1 MTDADREKAK
11 KLLSEGRRIKREMR
25 RTNERAVRIYASLTL
40 GAAPCGERVRGS
52 KRNVEEEKRIQYAEL
67 LSTLKT
73 LENDLYAASLNTER
87 KIYTVQDLR
96 LRELLTAYYVKCKNF
111 EQIAKD
117 FKMSYRHVLRLH
129 KNAIDEFSKAQKN
142 RGLPLCF

>member
-1 MTDADREKAK
+1 MTYADREKAK

-25 RTNERAVRIYASLTL
+25 RTNERVARLYASLTL

-52 KRNVEEEKRIQYAEL
+52 KRNAEEEKRIQYAEL
-67 LSTLKT
+67 LSALKT
-73 LENDLYAASLNTER
+73 LEDDLYAASLNTER
-87 KIYTVQDLR
+87 KIIYTVQDLR

-117 FKMSYRHVLRLH
+117 FRISYRHVLRLH
-129 KNAIDEFSKAQKN
+129 KNALNEFSEAQEKQ
-142 RGLPLCF
+142 GD